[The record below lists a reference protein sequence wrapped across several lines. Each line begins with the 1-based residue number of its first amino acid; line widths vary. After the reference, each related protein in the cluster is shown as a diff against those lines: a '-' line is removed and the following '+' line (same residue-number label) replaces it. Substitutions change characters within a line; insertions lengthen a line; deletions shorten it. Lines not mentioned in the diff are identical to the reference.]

1 MQICDKQ
8 YQSLNISASPSFA
21 SAQGRENE
29 RRGWTK
35 ETYDAKNKEPGNR
48 YDWSRKHLN
57 FEIRPGRKMVLRN
70 GKTVFTQPVI
80 ARLGTQRQTLK
91 ERYEQ
96 RLKELDYKPWAKDA
110 PNQPNTCIDF
120 VFSGDHDRMTEI
132 AFGKPMD
139 LDWRKDNSKVTLA
152 DDPKNTGQKQI
163 ETMAWDYYGFLCRH
177 FGEENV
183 IGLECHLDETTPH
196 FHALVIPVAM
206 RTKRGRVGGYE
217 LKDDAKKDG
226 KERPEHITTRQFSR
240 LTEDEQK
247 MYQPAGKKM
256 VPSVSY
262 SYYFGETKFAA
273 RQSYKHWHTMLF
285 EEVGEKWGLQR
296 GEDTSLM
303 TAEER
308 KEHRKKSKRQLER
321 ERLEALELA
330 EEAKKEAEQAA
341 KIAAETTQKKIEVQ
355 HEKSD
360 LERKVKELAEA
371 VGNPNEVADV
381 ISFDRMVFSYN
392 PDSDGAIIANLKA
405 KGKARA
411 SMMDVIRAAFEEMD
425 NVKARRVGLFGNSEE
440 FRKKQADDIRS
451 IMTDMQSILRHFA
464 SIHAKELAQ
473 RSRAIVKQE
482 RRSNAIAIRKI
493 QLYDEMVKKGISVE
507 SYDKAKERADK
518 FDKARSV
525 VDTMWKGAWEAVEVI
540 SDPRLDEYTMNDN
553 KKDTVRKA
561 LSQNPLERLKE
572 TSWLLKMVGS
582 IREIKSETETEVWEI
597 GAETGVEYL
606 KNLGLDMT
614 EGVAEYADDMAA
626 ATACLF
632 FGYLDAAT
640 NIAETCDGGG
650 GNNELP
656 KKKDDE
662 DELAFA
668 RRCHQMAKTMF
679 VPRYR
684 LKR

>member
-80 ARLGTQRQTLK
+80 ARLGTQRQSLK

-152 DDPKNTGQKQI
+152 DNTKNSGQKQI
-163 ETMAWDYYGFLCRH
+163 EAMAWDYYGFLCRH

-206 RTKRGRVGGYE
+206 RAKRGRVGGYE
-217 LKDDAKKDG
+217 LKTDAKRAG
-226 KERPEHITTRQFSR
+226 KERLEHITTRQFTR

-247 MYQPAGKKM
+247 MYQPAEQKM

-273 RQSYKHWHTMLF
+273 RQSYKQWHTMLF

-321 ERLEALELA
+321 ERLQALELA
-330 EEAKKEAEQAA
+330 EVAKKEAEEAA
-341 KIAAETTQKKIEVQ
+341 KIAEETTRKKIEVQ

-381 ISFDRMVFSYN
+381 VSFDRMVFSYN

-405 KGKARA
+405 KGKAKA

-425 NVKARRVGLFGNSEE
+425 KVKARRVGLFGNSEE

-451 IMTDMQSILRHFA
+451 IMTDMQTILRHFA

-507 SYDKAKERADK
+507 SYDKAKEKADK

-540 SDPRLDEYTMNDN
+540 SDPKLDEYTMNDN

-572 TSWLLKMVGS
+572 TGWLLKMVGS

-597 GAETGVEYL
+597 GAEKGVDYL
-606 KNLGLDMT
+606 KRLGLDMT
-614 EGVAEYADDMAA
+614 EGVAEYVDDMAA